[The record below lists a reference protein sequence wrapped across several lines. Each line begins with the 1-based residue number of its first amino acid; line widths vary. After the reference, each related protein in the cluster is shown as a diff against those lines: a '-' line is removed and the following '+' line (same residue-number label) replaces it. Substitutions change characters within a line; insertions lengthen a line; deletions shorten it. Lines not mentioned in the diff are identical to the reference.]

1 MRISHI
7 LPILSF
13 DVYSRTGSDYR
24 MRISQQHSDNT
35 RRPVRR
41 RNLTL
46 GVAMVVVGALLMAIV
61 SGYFAYAANARS
73 QLDDLNYVVE
83 AQSTLA
89 NPSAPPGK
97 SLASSSSTSAMSSA
111 QLLSNPAA
119 APAQGATTSASAT
132 TSSGSAAVNLPVNA
146 GSQASAVSPA
156 QSANPTGPTI
166 PSSPAN
172 QEDFALPPSSYT
184 ALYPASHIHPKFWA
198 QPLWAGGEPYVYNP
212 DGQGSGLPDGFRA
225 VSAMD
230 DALLRGS
237 GSATTRIA
245 IPLIDVDSKTKELS
259 ILNFGDSRAYETPK
273 HLVGHIPQSPNPG
286 ERGNAW
292 YFGHLESPIRG
303 EGNVFQR
310 LPEIPELLRD
320 GDDVFVELESE
331 DGSIFLYKTTRTEVM
346 HQDELKFY
354 GADVAQLTLV
364 ACVPRLVYDHRI
376 VVTAELVG
384 IKDAPSSVH

>member
-1 MRISHI
+1 MR
-7 LPILSF
+7 
-13 DVYSRTGSDYR
+13 T
-24 MRISQQHSDNT
+24 SQQHSDNT

-46 GVAMVVVGALLMAIV
+46 GVAMVVVGALLLIIV
-61 SGYFAYAANARS
+61 SGYFAYATNARS
-73 QLDDLNYVVE
+73 QLGDLNYVVAAQS

-89 NPSAPPGK
+89 NPSAPAGA
-97 SLASSSSTSAMSSA
+97 SFASSSSSSTMSSA
-111 QLLSNPAA
+111 PLLSNPVV
-119 APAQGATTSASAT
+119 APAQGTTTDASVT

-146 GSQASAVSPA
+146 GSQAVAVSPA
-156 QSANPTGPTI
+156 QSSNHTGPTGPTS
-166 PSSPAN
+166 PASPAN
-172 QEDFALPPSSYT
+172 QEESILPPSSYT

-212 DGQGSGLPDGFRA
+212 DGGGSGLPDGFRA

-245 IPLIDVDSKTKELS
+245 IPLIDVDSETKELS
-259 ILNFGDSRAYETPK
+259 ILNLGDSRAYETPK
-273 HLVGHIPQSPNPG
+273 NLVGHIPQSPNPG

-310 LPEIPELLRD
+310 LPEIPDLLRD
-320 GDDVFVELESE
+320 GDDVFVELENE

-384 IKDAPSSVH
+384 IKYAPGVVH

>member
-1 MRISHI
+1 MR
-7 LPILSF
+7 
-13 DVYSRTGSDYR
+13 T
-24 MRISQQHSDNT
+24 SQQHSDNT
-35 RRPVRR
+35 RRSVRR

-46 GVAMVVVGALLMAIV
+46 GIAMVVVGALLLTIV

-73 QLDDLNYVVE
+73 QLDDLNHVVVE
-83 AQSTLA
+83 QSAQSTFA
-89 NPSAPPGK
+89 NPSAPTGA
-97 SLASSSSTSAMSSA
+97 SLASSSSPSTMSSA
-111 QLLSNPAA
+111 PLLGNPAV

-132 TSSGSAAVNLPVNA
+132 SSSGSAAVNLPVNA
-146 GSQASAVSPA
+146 GSQAGAVSPA
-156 QSANPTGPTI
+156 QSSNHTGTTGPTS
-166 PSSPAN
+166 PASPAN
-172 QEDFALPPSSYT
+172 QEESTLPPSSYT

-212 DGQGSGLPDGFRA
+212 DGGGSGLPDGFRV
-225 VSAMD
+225 VSAVD
-230 DALLRGS
+230 DALHRGS

-245 IPLIDVDSKTKELS
+245 IPLIDVDSETKELS

-273 HLVGHIPQSPNPG
+273 NLVGHIPQSPNPG

-310 LPEIPELLRD
+310 LPEIPDLLRD
-320 GDDVFVELESE
+320 GDDVFVELENE
-331 DGSIFLYKTTRTEVM
+331 DGSLFLYKTTRTEVM
-346 HQDELKFY
+346 HQDELEFY

-384 IKDAPSSVH
+384 IKDAPGAVH

>member
-1 MRISHI
+1 MR
-7 LPILSF
+7 
-13 DVYSRTGSDYR
+13 T
-24 MRISQQHSDNT
+24 SQQHSDNT

-46 GVAMVVVGALLMAIV
+46 GIAMVVVGALLLTIV
-61 SGYFAYAANARS
+61 SGYFAYATSARS
-73 QLDDLNYVVE
+73 QLGDLNYVVAAQS

-89 NPSAPPGK
+89 NPSAPAGA
-97 SLASSSSTSAMSSA
+97 SFASSSSSSTMSSA
-111 QLLSNPAA
+111 PLLSNPVV
-119 APAQGATTSASAT
+119 APAQGTTTGASVT

-146 GSQASAVSPA
+146 GSQAGAVSPA
-156 QSANPTGPTI
+156 QSSNHTGPTGPTS
-166 PSSPAN
+166 PASPAN
-172 QEDFALPPSSYT
+172 QEESTLPPSSYT

-212 DGQGSGLPDGFRA
+212 DGGGSGLPDGFRA
-225 VSAMD
+225 VSAVD

-245 IPLIDVDSKTKELS
+245 IPLIDVDSETKELS
-259 ILNFGDSRAYETPK
+259 ILNLGDSRAYETPK
-273 HLVGHIPQSPNPG
+273 NLVGHIPQSPNPG

-310 LPEIPELLRD
+310 LPEIPDLLRD
-320 GDDVFVELESE
+320 GDDVFVELENE
-331 DGSIFLYKTTRTEVM
+331 DGSIFLYKITRTEVL
-346 HQDELKFY
+346 HQDELELY

-384 IKDAPSSVH
+384 IKYAPGVVH

>member
-1 MRISHI
+1 MN
-7 LPILSF
+7 
-13 DVYSRTGSDYR
+13 T
-24 MRISQQHSDNT
+24 SQQHSDNT
-35 RRPVRR
+35 RRPARR

-46 GVAMVVVGALLMAIV
+46 GIAMVGVGVLLLTVV

-73 QLDDLNYVVE
+73 QLGDLNYAVAAQP

-89 NPSAPPGK
+89 NPSTPPNAT
-97 SLASSSSTSAMSSA
+97 LASSSSAAAMSSA
-111 QLLSNPAA
+111 PLLSNPAV
-119 APAQGATTSASAT
+119 APAQGATTGASAA
-132 TSSGSAAVNLPVNA
+132 TSSGSAAVNRPVSA
-146 GSQASAVSPA
+146 GSQAAAVSPS
-156 QSANPTGPTI
+156 QSSNPTGTTAPTE
-166 PSSPAN
+166 PTSPAN
-172 QEDFALPPSSYT
+172 QEDTALPLSSYT
-184 ALYPASHIHPKFWA
+184 ALYPALHIHPKFWA
-198 QPLWAGGEPYVYNP
+198 QPLWAGGEPYLYNP
-212 DGQGSGLPDGFRA
+212 DGRGSGLPDGFRA

-237 GSATTRIA
+237 GSATARIA
-245 IPLIDVDSKTKELS
+245 IPLIDVDSETQELA

-273 HLVGHIPQSPNPG
+273 NLVGHIPQSPNPG

-310 LPEIPELLRD
+310 LPEIPALLRD

-346 HQDELKFY
+346 HQDELEFY
-354 GADVAQLTLV
+354 GANVAQLTLV

-376 VVTAELVG
+376 VVTAELVA
-384 IKDAPSSVH
+384 IKDAPSVVH